1 MFSITPEYRYLAMLA
16 LQDIPG
22 VGSSLA
28 DRLSRTLGSEDAVIE
43 ALDRGDVAS
52 LTAVEG
58 LSANRAIRL
67 IKAARGSDPDICRS
81 GEGEALHRRILESI
95 AEGASTLLRRN
106 ASNSWAHILAQSENR
121 LSLTEGELRRQWIS
135 S

>member
-1 MFSITPEYRYLAMLA
+1 MLA
-16 LQDIPG
+16 LPG
-22 VGSSLA
+22 HSRCWFLLGRS
-28 DRLSRTLGSEDAVIE
+28 DGRTLGSEDAVIE

-67 IKAARGSDPDICRS
+67 IKTARGSDPDICRS

-95 AEGASTLLRRN
+95 AEGASNSAAKEHTTLRP
-106 ASNSWAHILAQSENR
+106 ILAQSAKQIIANR
-121 LSLTEGELRRQWIS
+121 LRIEEAMVSF
-135 S
+135 

>member
-1 MFSITPEYRYLAMLA
+1 MLA

-81 GEGEALHRRILESI
+81 GEGDE
-95 AEGASTLLRRN
+95 
-106 ASNSWAHILAQSENR
+106 
-121 LSLTEGELRRQWIS
+121 
-135 S
+135 

>member
-1 MFSITPEYRYLAMLA
+1 MFSITPEHRCSSMLA
-16 LQDIPG
+16 LQDLPG

-28 DRLSRTLGSEDAVIE
+28 DRLSRTLGSEGAVIE

-81 GEGEALHRRILESI
+81 GEGEALHRCDIKAVGGTCGGGCDVDQHRV
-95 AEGASTLLRRN
+95 AAVFATLQTAVAMDLR
-106 ASNSWAHILAQSENR
+106 E
-121 LSLTEGELRRQWIS
+121 
-135 S
+135 